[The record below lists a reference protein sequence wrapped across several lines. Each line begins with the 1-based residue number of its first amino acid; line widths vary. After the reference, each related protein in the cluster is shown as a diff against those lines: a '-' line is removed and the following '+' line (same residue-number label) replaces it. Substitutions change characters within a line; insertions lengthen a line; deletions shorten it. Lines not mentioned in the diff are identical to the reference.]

1 MSESLLK
8 PNERVLSTLND
19 DGTRRWLK
27 PKLSPGRFWKYR
39 RVVAY
44 FLILLYSILPFIQ
57 INDKPAANSA

>member
-27 PKLSPGRFWKYR
+27 PRLSPGRFWMR
-39 RVVAY
+39 RRLVAY
-44 FLILLYSILPFIQ
+44 LLIALYSLLPFI
-57 INDKPAANSA
+57 